1 MRFGRKSPDSVCN
14 ECLKKKNKRCAVEE
28 IEGVSYVAV

>member
-1 MRFGRKSPDSVCN
+1 MRFGRKSPESVCN
-14 ECLKKKNKRCAVEE
+14 ECLKKNKRCAVEE